1 MATGAYYASGCF
13 QGVVDMQWIALP
25 SPDVEMRGL
34 VGAPRA
40 LLHRIPEEHR
50 DSLPAGTW
58 ERAEMTSGVRL
69 VFQTDSPRVALH
81 LEYLQR
87 PSRASKVDAYV
98 DGRFAGTD
106 GGDDA
111 GPCTADLLQ
120 GMTGTHDVELHM
132 PPYSKV
138 RLKSLG
144 LAPGASLSAP
154 TRRPSRFITFHGD
167 SITHGAVTTRS
178 GLAYPSRVAR
188 ALGADFINLGFGG
201 SARGEPGMA
210 RIVADLPADAI
221 SLYYGINTYAIG
233 HPGPEEFGRIYADF
247 LEVVRASHA
256 ETPIIV
262 ITPTWYVPELHQR
275 NASGASVEE
284 YREVIRHAVSARVA
298 AGDANIAVLEG
309 CSLIGP
315 GDESHLAD
323 LVHPNYEGF
332 AEIAGGLTRMI
343 GQAWGIA

>member
-1 MATGAYYASGCF
+1 
-13 QGVVDMQWIALP
+13 MQWIALP

-50 DSLPAGTW
+50 DSLPADTW
-58 ERAEMTSGVRL
+58 ERSEMASGVRL
-69 VFQTDSPRVALH
+69 VFETNSPRVALH
-81 LEYLQR
+81 FEYLTR

-98 DGRFAGTD
+98 DGKFAGTD

-144 LAPGASLSAP
+144 LAPGASLAAP
-154 TRRPSRFITFHGD
+154 ASRPSRFITFHGD

-233 HPGPEEFGRIYADF
+233 HPGPEEFGRIYVDF

-256 ETPIIV
+256 ETPIVV

-275 NASGASVEE
+275 NAAGASVEE
-284 YREVIRHAVSARVA
+284 YREVIRRAVSARVA
-298 AGDANIAVLEG
+298 AGDANLAVLEG

-315 GDESHLAD
+315 GDESRLAD
-323 LVHPNYEGF
+323 LVHPNDEGF
-332 AEIAGGLTRMI
+332 AAIAAGLTRMI

>member
-1 MATGAYYASGCF
+1 
-13 QGVVDMQWIALP
+13 MQWIALP

-40 LLHRIPEEHR
+40 LLHRLPEQYR
-50 DSLPAGTW
+50 DTLPADTW
-58 ERAEMTSGVRL
+58 ERSEMASGVRL
-69 VFQTDSPRVALH
+69 VFRTDSPRVALRF
-81 LEYLQR
+81 EYLAR

-98 DGRFAGTD
+98 DGRFAAQA
-106 GGDDA
+106 GGDDTGLCEA
-111 GPCTADLLQ
+111 HLLDD
-120 GMTGTHDVELHM
+120 MTGAHAVELHM

-138 RLKSLG
+138 RLKALG
-144 LAPGASLSAP
+144 LAPGASLTAP
-154 TRRPSRFITFHGD
+154 VHRPSRFITFHGD
-167 SITHGAVTTRS
+167 SITHGAITTRS

-210 RIVADLPADAI
+210 RIVAALPADAI

-247 LEVVRASHA
+247 LEVVRASHPQ
-256 ETPIIV
+256 TPIVV
-262 ITPTWYVPELHQR
+262 ITPTWYVPEMHHR
-275 NASGASVEE
+275 NAAGASAEE
-284 YREVIRHAVSARVA
+284 YRQVIRNAVSARVA
-298 AGDANIAVLEG
+298 AGDANLVVLEG

-323 LVHPNYEGF
+323 MVHPNDEGF
-332 AEIAGGLTRMI
+332 AAIAAGLTRMI
-343 GQAWGIA
+343 GQAWRMA